1 MTPLPASAALTAYYL
16 EARCRL
22 LDIAAI
28 LDRIGRGADAD
39 TLAEDPRMTRLRD
52 GMKAILELP
61 AGRAEEVQRIFS
73 LPYDSTWP
81 VPQPK

>member
-1 MTPLPASAALTAYYL
+1 MTPLPASAALAAYYL

-39 TLAEDPRMTRLRD
+39 TLTEDPRMARLHD
-52 GMKAILELP
+52 GMQAILDLP

-73 LPYDSTWP
+73 LPYDPAWP

>member
-1 MTPLPASAALTAYYL
+1 MAAYYL

-39 TLAEDPRMTRLRD
+39 IVADDPRMARLRQ
-52 GMKAILELP
+52 GLQAILDLP

-73 LPYDSTWP
+73 LPYDPAWP
-81 VPQPK
+81 IPQPK